1 MDEKRVYNTN
11 VESQTVLD
19 TPAGIKAELPLT
31 AQAERT
37 VIDGRHIS
45 QDILDRRDHRL
56 IVVVGPCSIHDPA
69 AAMDYARRLKALSDE
84 VGDTL
89 YIVMRVY
96 FEKPRTT
103 TGWKGLINDP
113 HMNDSFDIDAGLRLA
128 RKLLTDINE
137 LGLPTGTEAL
147 DPISPQYLG
156 DLISWSAIG
165 ARTTESQTHREMAS
179 GLSTPV
185 GFKNGT
191 DGSLT
196 VAINALQSVS
206 KPHSFLGIDQG
217 GQVAVIRT
225 RGNAYGH
232 MVLRGGDKG
241 PNYDSVTVALV
252 EKELE
257 KAKLP
262 CNVVIDCSHANSN
275 KDHNLQPLVMN
286 DCVHQILEGNKS
298 IVGVMLESHV
308 PMLEALR
315 LTRSSA
321 GNSLYEALVAEAEEA
336 ATQGRDISQ
345 VFGRSPLVSAS
356 VAEAIHHGEANGKLG
371 AILTDMA
378 EFLDEENE
386 LVVRSAMSIVEPL
399 ILVTLGLAVGM
410 VAISLFLPLFD
421 LASMAGGGR

>member
-11 VESQTVLD
+11 VESQIVLD

-31 AQAERT
+31 GQAERT

-89 YIVMRVY
+89 FIVMRVY

-298 IVGVMLESHV
+298 IVGVMLESNIG
-308 PMLEALR
+308 
-315 LTRSSA
+315 A
-321 GNSLYEALVAEAEEA
+321 GNQKLTTDLSQLKYGVSVTDACIDWETTEKVLREARDKLKDVLP
-336 ATQGRDISQ
+336 GRIPKSAQ
-345 VFGRSPLVSAS
+345 VRQLSA
-356 VAEAIHHGEANGKLG
+356 
-371 AILTDMA
+371 
-378 EFLDEENE
+378 
-386 LVVRSAMSIVEPL
+386 
-399 ILVTLGLAVGM
+399 
-410 VAISLFLPLFD
+410 
-421 LASMAGGGR
+421 